1 MLKEHDV
8 VALTED
14 LPADALHK
22 GDVGAVVHC
31 YQAGDLYEVELID
44 ERGRTKRIASIPG
57 SQLMKLNLLSLTCE
71 SRSTGD
77 DEMRDL
83 QDG

>member
-1 MLKEHDV
+1 MLSEHDV

-14 LPADALHK
+14 FPSDGLHK

-31 YQAGDLYEVELID
+31 YRADDIYEVEFID

-57 SQLMKLNLLSLTCE
+57 SQLIVTH
-71 SRSTGD
+71 TGR
-77 DEMRDL
+77 E
-83 QDG
+83 G